1 MRENAPRC
9 EEPNHNASGF
19 CAKVCFESEALRFT
33 VYLRIL
39 VFSCI
44 DLFPRQDL
52 LGILMASNPSAGLY
66 DLSQQA
72 ARAKG
77 CKADA
82 VNTIIP
88 ATTLWHKKRKRFVLG
103 YELAQLQLIPV
114 DEVDKKF
121 PQKLLGDLAGNAF
134 NGGSFLCVLIAV
146 LTCLPPVVP
155 NVDDKADVHALS
167 ETVAMINGL

>member
-1 MRENAPRC
+1 M
-9 EEPNHNASGF
+9 
-19 CAKVCFESEALRFT
+19 
-33 VYLRIL
+33 

-44 DLFPRQDL
+44 ALFLRQDL
-52 LGILMASNPSAGLY
+52 LGILMASNPAACLY

-77 CKADA
+77 CKEDA

-114 DEVDKKF
+114 DEVGKQF

-146 LTCLPPVVP
+146 LTCLPPMVR
-155 NVDDKADVHALS
+155 NVDDNADGHALS
-167 ETVAMINGL
+167 ETMSMVNGL

>member
-1 MRENAPRC
+1 
-9 EEPNHNASGF
+9 
-19 CAKVCFESEALRFT
+19 
-33 VYLRIL
+33 
-39 VFSCI
+39 
-44 DLFPRQDL
+44 
-52 LGILMASNPSAGLY
+52 MASNPAACLY

-77 CKADA
+77 CKEDA

-114 DEVDKKF
+114 DEVGKQF

-146 LTCLPPVVP
+146 LTCLPPMVH
-155 NVDDKADVHALS
+155 NVDDNADGHALS
-167 ETVAMINGL
+167 ETMSMVNGL